1 MFKIKTLEI
10 VNRVSLNKDL
20 NKVIQCA
27 VDLRASIVKRNKA
40 SLVFGMNIGAFGEEK
55 LDDAD
60 AIVAG
65 GEVKRGAVTTLEV
78 AAVDDVRI
86 AEHDL
91 LNKLKVA

>member
-10 VNRVSLNKDL
+10 VHSDSLNKDL
-20 NKVIQCA
+20 KKVIQCEA
-27 VDLRASIVKRNKA
+27 DLRASIVKRNKA
-40 SLVFGMNIGAFGEEK
+40 SLVFGMNVGAFGEEK

-65 GEVKRGAVTTLEV
+65 SEVERGAVTALEV

-86 AEHDL
+86 AEHDFL
-91 LNKLKVA
+91 HELKIT